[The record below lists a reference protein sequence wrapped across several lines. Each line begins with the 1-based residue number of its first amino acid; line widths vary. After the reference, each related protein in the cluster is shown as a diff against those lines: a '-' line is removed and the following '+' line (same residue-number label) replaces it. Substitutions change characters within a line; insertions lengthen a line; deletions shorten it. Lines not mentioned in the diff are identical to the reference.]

1 MMLLIKILDI
11 LTHVMPYVLLY
22 ILTCRMLIGTLT
34 GVMGNIFNQEGFS
47 KKDWISAL
55 MGLGLGATVTT
66 IFVLCSGSLIC
77 QVVRPWKIANEN
89 LQNQKNAWEQ
99 RGKKSESF
107 YDSYGKKEDP
117 DGDFKVYDIY
127 AAGFDQLGM
136 PFVSQQLCK
145 AGFTLDTLKRVNNEV
160 LLDQLLQGAGVDL
173 AGDRLRV
180 ILWIRD
186 GAPKMKP
193 LESASQIEP
202 TSMMNGDN
210 SASGADDSA
219 DEFEKW
225 LTNGETGDA
234 SRLSIE
240 DQDIVMTE
248 LQRP

>member
-1 MMLLIKILDI
+1 MLLLE
-11 LTHVMPYVLLY
+11 
-22 ILTCRMLIGTLT
+22 RMLIGTLT

-77 QVVRPWKIANEN
+77 QVVRPWKIADEN
-89 LQNQKNAWEQ
+89 LQNQKDTWQQ

-107 YDSYGKKEDP
+107 YESYGKKEDP

-127 AAGFDQLGM
+127 EAGFDQLGM
-136 PFVSQQLCK
+136 PFVAQQLCK
-145 AGFTLDTLKRVNNEV
+145 AGFSLDTLKRVNNEV

-186 GAPKMKP
+186 GAPEMKP
-193 LESASQIEP
+193 LESAQY
-202 TSMMNGDN
+202 TMNGNN

-225 LTNGETGDA
+225 LTNGESGNA
-234 SRLSIE
+234 SKLSVE